1 MTKFTPL
8 SWQVF
13 TSPSLPIV
21 ADSMAP
27 GETQR
32 IFPPTTS
39 TLIFGQNDAVLVDAY
54 FPPKEVEALIDW
66 IVASG
71 KNLTTIYI
79 THGHADHFF
88 GIAAI
93 QKHFPNA
100 KAVAM
105 PAVIHMMHKQ
115 AAPEYSINFWGSRFP
130 GQIPDKIVIPDP
142 LSGNIIELEG
152 QALIA
157 IYAGHSDT
165 DNTTFLFVPSIG
177 LVVAGDV
184 AYNDVHMHLSES
196 NNQTSL
202 EWISSLDK
210 MQSLNPQAVIAGH
223 KRVGRE
229 DSPIIIQESQ
239 KYIRDFLSLSRSTT
253 TAQELYDQMLALYP
267 NRLNLSALWDSAI
280 AFKGS

>member
-1 MTKFTPL
+1 MTNVSSL
-8 SWQVF
+8 RWQVF

-21 ADSMAP
+21 STNLAP

-39 TLIFGQNDAVLVDAY
+39 TLIFGKNDAVLVDAY
-54 FPPKEVEALIDW
+54 FPPKEAKALVDW
-66 IVASG
+66 IVAFG

-88 GIAAI
+88 GISAV
-93 QKHFPNA
+93 QKRFPNA

-105 PAVIHMMHKQ
+105 PAVINIMRKQ
-115 AAPEYSINFWGSRFP
+115 ATPEYIADYWGERFP
-130 GQIPDKIVIPDP
+130 GQIPDKIVIADE
-142 LSGNIIELEG
+142 LKCNIIQLEG

-165 DNTTFLFVPSIG
+165 DNTTFLYVPSIG

-196 NNQTSL
+196 NKQTSL
-202 EWISSLDK
+202 EWILALDK

-223 KRVGRE
+223 KRVGRA
-229 DSPIIIQESQ
+229 DSTKIIEESQ
-239 KYIRDFLSLSRSTT
+239 KYIGDFLRLADITK
-253 TAQELYDQMLALYP
+253 TAQELYDQMLILYP
-267 NRLNLSALWDSAI
+267 DRINPSALWDSAL
-280 AFKGS
+280 AFKR